1 MPSAETPIY
10 GSAMTRLG
18 YDRYREEA
26 GRQLALFRE
35 TLVGADLTVT
45 VPTCPEW
52 TLGELA
58 RHTGGALR
66 WVEAH
71 VRTRAEKHIPESDV
85 PGVPG
90 PGDDDPAGLDAWLA
104 ETAELLDAALG
115 EATGETAVWAW
126 AGEHTAEFWAR
137 RMTHEVAVHR
147 ADAAVAAGVEYVVA
161 PEVAA
166 DAIDEWLEIVQYVQR
181 TDLADNARELRGGGR
196 TIHLHAVGADDAL
209 NAEWVVELA
218 EEGVVWRRGHEK
230 ADVALRGPLT
240 EVLLAFYRRRGLD
253 SGRVEVLGDRE
264 LLEFWLERASFG

>member
-1 MPSAETPIY
+1 
-10 GSAMTRLG
+10 MTRLG
-18 YDRYREEA
+18 YDRYREEVA
-26 GRQLALFRE
+26 SQLALFRA
-35 TLVGADLTVT
+35 TLTGADLTAT
-45 VPTCPEW
+45 VPTCPDW
-52 TLGELA
+52 TVGQLA
-58 RHTGGALR
+58 RHTGGAVR

-71 VRTRAEKHIPESDV
+71 VRTRATQHVPEADV
-85 PGVPG
+85 PGFVG

-104 ETAELLDAALG
+104 ESADLIDTALAGAS
-115 EATGETAVWAW
+115 GETAVWTWGA
-126 AGEHTAEFWAR
+126 EHTAGFWAR

-147 ADAAVAAGVEYVVA
+147 ADAAIAAGVEYVVD

-181 TDLADNARELRGGGR
+181 NDLADNARELRGGGR
-196 TIHLHAVGADDAL
+196 SIHLHAVGAPSAVD
-209 NAEWVVELA
+209 AEWLVELA

-230 ADVALRGPLT
+230 ADVALRGALT

>member
-1 MPSAETPIY
+1 
-10 GSAMTRLG
+10 MTRLG
-18 YDRYREEA
+18 YDRYREEVA
-26 GRQLALFRE
+26 RQLGLFRE
-35 TLVGADLTVT
+35 TLTGADLTVT

-52 TLGELA
+52 TLGRLA
-58 RHTGGALR
+58 RHTGGAVR

-71 VRTRAEKHIPESDV
+71 VRTRADKHVPESDV
-85 PGVPG
+85 PDFEG

-104 ETAELLDAALG
+104 ETAERMDATLRGAS
-115 EATGETAVWAW
+115 GETAVWTW
-126 AGEHTAEFWAR
+126 AGEQTAGFWAR

-147 ADAAVAAGVEYVVA
+147 ADAAIAAGVEYEVA

-181 TDLADNARELRGGGR
+181 TNLADNAAELRGGGR
-196 TIHLHAVGADDAL
+196 SIHLHAMDAGAAL

-264 LLEFWLERASFG
+264 LLDFWLERASFG

>member
-1 MPSAETPIY
+1 
-10 GSAMTRLG
+10 MTRLG
-18 YDRYREEA
+18 YDRYRQEVA
-26 GRQLALFRE
+26 AQLGLFRE
-35 TLVGADLTVT
+35 TLVGADLTAT
-45 VPTCPEW
+45 VPTCPDW

-58 RHTGGALR
+58 RHTGGAVR

-71 VRTRAEKHIPESDV
+71 VRTRATRHVPEADV
-85 PGVPG
+85 PGFVG

-104 ETAELLDAALG
+104 ETADLIDAALRG
-115 EATGETAVWAW
+115 ASGDTAVWTWGA
-126 AGEHTAEFWAR
+126 EHTAEFWAR

-147 ADAAVAAGVEYVVA
+147 ADAAIAAGVEYVVD
-161 PEVAA
+161 PEVAV
-166 DAIDEWLEIVQYVQR
+166 DAIDEWLEIVRYVQR
-181 TDLADNARELRGGGR
+181 NGLADKAGELRGGGR
-196 TIHLHAVGADDAL
+196 SIHLHAVDAGAAGAAVD
-209 NAEWVVELA
+209 AEWVVELA

>member
-1 MPSAETPIY
+1 
-10 GSAMTRLG
+10 MTRLG
-18 YDRYREEA
+18 YDRYREEVA
-26 GRQLALFRE
+26 TQIRLFRE
-35 TLVGADLTVT
+35 TLAGADLSVT

-58 RHTGGALR
+58 RHTGGAVR

-71 VRTRAEKHIPESDV
+71 VRTRAEAHVAESDV
-85 PGVPG
+85 PGFQG
-90 PGDDDPAGLDAWLA
+90 PGDDDPAALDAWLA
-104 ETAELLDAALG
+104 ETAERMDAALAG
-115 EATGETAVWAW
+115 ASGDTAVWTW
-126 AGEHTAEFWAR
+126 TDEHTAEFWAR

-147 ADAAVAAGVEYVVA
+147 ADAAIAAGVLYEVA

-181 TDLADNARELRGGGR
+181 TNSADNAHELRGDGR
-196 TIHLHAVGADDAL
+196 SIHLHAVDAGAAGAAL
-209 NAEWVVELA
+209 DAEWVVELA
-218 EEGVVWRRGHEK
+218 PEGVVWRRAHEK

>member
-1 MPSAETPIY
+1 MA
-10 GSAMTRLG
+10 A
-18 YDRYREEA
+18 
-26 GRQLALFRE
+26 QLELFRQ
-35 TLVGADLTVT
+35 TLSGADLTVT
-45 VPTCPEW
+45 VPTCPDW

-58 RHTGGALR
+58 RHTGGAVR

-71 VRTRAEKHIPESDV
+71 VRTRATEHISEGDV
-85 PGVPG
+85 PGFEG

-104 ETAELLDAALG
+104 ETAERMDTTLRGAS
-115 EATGETAVWAW
+115 GETAVWTW
-126 AGEHTAEFWAR
+126 AEEHTAGFWAR

-147 ADAAVAAGVEYVVA
+147 ADAAIAAGVEYAVDA
-161 PEVAA
+161 EVAA

-181 TDLADNARELRGGGR
+181 TDLRDSVKELRGGGR
-196 TIHLHAVGADDAL
+196 SIHLHAVDAGASV

-240 EVLLAFYRRRGLD
+240 EVLLAFYRRRALD
-253 SGRVEVLGDRE
+253 SGKVEVLGDRG